1 VQAEKERQKAAYE
14 HKIRALEAKCAQLQ
28 AELEEVLIAV
38 MQCCC

>member
-14 HKIRALEAKCAQLQ
+14 HKIRALEAKYAQLQ